1 MANIPLFIDLPITEM
16 LERINQ
22 LIIQINS
29 LFYNGIY
36 GTATQFAATTVSGLQ
51 PGVVNGSVAYVG
63 DGLKIGEI
71 TYATGVPVYYSDGM
85 WRTFSTDA
93 PVVAGV
99 PSGIVV
105 TGSMFTGY
113 TVAGLPG
120 APQAGAVAYATNGL
134 KVGESTGTGTGIPVY
149 YSNGAWRTFSDDRPV
164 PV

>member
-1 MANIPLFIDLPITEM
+1 VANIPLFIDLPITEM
-16 LERINQ
+16 LERLNQ
-22 LIIQINS
+22 LIIQINTAF
-29 LFYNGIY
+29 LGGY
-36 GTATQFAATTVSGLQ
+36 GLTATQFAVTTVAGLP
-51 PGVVNGSVAYVG
+51 PGVNNGSVAYVG

-93 PVVAGV
+93 PVVAGI

-105 TGSMFTGY
+105 TGSMFASY
-113 TVAGLPG
+113 TVATLPG

-134 KVGESTGTGTGIPVY
+134 KVGESPGNGTGIPVY

>member
-1 MANIPLFIDLPITEM
+1 VANIPLFIDLPITEL
-16 LERINQ
+16 LERLNQ
-22 LIIQINS
+22 LIIQINTGF
-29 LFYNGIY
+29 LGGY
-36 GTATQFAATTVSGLQ
+36 GSTATQFAVTTVAGLQ
-51 PGVVNGSVAYVG
+51 PGVNNGSVAYVG

-93 PVVAGV
+93 PVVAGI

-105 TGSMFTGY
+105 TGSMFASY
-113 TVAGLPG
+113 TVATLPG
-120 APQAGAVAYATNGL
+120 TPQAGAVAYATNGL
-134 KVGESTGTGTGIPVY
+134 KVGESPGSGTGIPVY